1 MKAILIEKAL
11 SSVDEM
17 RVQTVPEPVLKKGE
31 VLVDVAAAGL
41 NFFDILQ
48 VQEKYQIKPPYPYIP
63 GAEFAG
69 TITKIHPETKGH
81 FKVGDRVFGSTQGC
95 YAEKLACNAKTV
107 LPIPDNLSF
116 AQAAGLFI
124 TYPTSYAALVER
136 AQLKSGEWCLVHAA
150 AGGVGL
156 CAVQIARALGA
167 KVIATAGSQD
177 KLDIA
182 LKNGADYGVNYR
194 DKDWAAQVL
203 KITGGKGVDVI
214 YDPVGLIND
223 SLRCAAWCARIL
235 VVGFAAGTIEKIPA
249 NRILLKNISVVGV
262 HWGAYQKYDLAT
274 VAKVWKELLEMFATE
289 KLVPVVYER
298 VYDGLDSVKVGL
310 NDLASRKTFGKAVV
324 AIGKNGVA
332 TSHSKL

>member
-11 SSVDEM
+11 TSVDQM
-17 RVQTVPEPVLKKGE
+17 TVQTVADPVLKKGE
-31 VLVDVAAAGL
+31 ILVDVKAAGL

-69 TITKIHPETKGH
+69 VISQIHPDAKTSYQI
-81 FKVGDRVFGSTQGC
+81 GDRVFGSTQGC
-95 YAEKLACNAKTV
+95 YAEKLACHPTAL
-107 LPIPDNLSF
+107 LPIPANLSF
-116 AQAAGLFI
+116 EQASGLFI
-124 TYPTSYAALVER
+124 TYPTSYVALAER
-136 AQLKSGEWCLVHAA
+136 AQLKAGEWCLVHAA

-156 CAVQIARALGA
+156 CAVQIAKALGA

-177 KLDIA
+177 KLKIA

-203 KITGGKGVDVI
+203 KITGGKGVDVV
-214 YDPVGLIND
+214 YDPVGLINE
-223 SLRCAAWCARIL
+223 SLRCSAWCARVL

-262 HWGAYQKYDLAT
+262 HWGAYAKHDMAT
-274 VAKVWKELLEMFATE
+274 VAKVWTELLDLFAKE
-289 KLVPVVYER
+289 KLVPVVYEKI
-298 VYDGLDSVKVGL
+298 YQGLESVKTGL
-310 NDLASRKTFGKAVV
+310 NDLAARKTFGKAVV
-324 AIGKNGVA
+324 AITGIAPSN
-332 TSHSKL
+332 SKL

>member
-11 SSVDEM
+11 TSVDQM
-17 RVQTVPEPVLKKGE
+17 TVHTVPDPELKKGE
-31 VLVDVAAAGL
+31 ILVDVKAAGL

-69 TITKIHPETKGH
+69 VITQIHPDAKTTH
-81 FKVGDRVFGSTQGC
+81 KVGDRVFGSTQGC
-95 YAEKLACNAKTV
+95 YAEKLSCSPKAL

-116 AQAAGLFI
+116 EQASGLFI
-124 TYPTSYAALVER
+124 TYPTSYVALAIR
-136 AQLKSGEWCLVHAA
+136 AQLKAGEWCLVHAA

-156 CAVQIARALGA
+156 CAVQIAKALGA

-177 KLDIA
+177 KLEIA

-203 KITGGKGVDVI
+203 KITGGHGADVV

-223 SLRCAAWCARIL
+223 SLRCSAWCARVL
-235 VVGFAAGTIEKIPA
+235 VVGFAAGTIEKISA

-262 HWGAYQKYDLAT
+262 HWGAYTKHDPAT
-274 VAKVWKELLEMFATE
+274 VVQVWTELLELLAKA
-289 KLVPVVYER
+289 KLVPVVYEKI
-298 VYDGLDSVKVGL
+298 YQGLESVKTGL
-310 NDLASRKTFGKAVV
+310 MDLAGRKTYGKAVV
-324 AIGKNGVA
+324 TIGGVA
-332 TSHSKL
+332 PTSSKL

>member
-11 SSVDEM
+11 TSVDQM
-17 RVQTVPEPVLKKGE
+17 TVQTVPDPVLKKGE
-31 VLVDVAAAGL
+31 ILVEVKAAGL

-69 TITKIHPETKGH
+69 VISQIHPETKTPY
-81 FKVGDRVFGSTQGC
+81 KVGSRVFGSTQGC
-95 YAEKLACNAKTV
+95 YAEKLVCTAKSI

-116 AQAAGLFI
+116 EQAAGLFI
-124 TYPTSYAALVER
+124 TYPTSYVALAVR
-136 AQLKSGEWCLVHAA
+136 AQLKAGEWCLVHAA

-156 CAVQIARALGA
+156 CAVQIAKALGA

-182 LKNGADYGVNYR
+182 LRNGADHGVNYR

-203 KITGGKGVDVI
+203 KITGGHGVDVV
-214 YDPVGLIND
+214 YDPVGLINE
-223 SLRCAAWCARIL
+223 SLRCSAWCARVL

-249 NRILLKNISVVGV
+249 NRVLLKNVSIVGV
-262 HWGAYQKYDLAT
+262 HWGAYAKHDLAT
-274 VAKVWKELLEMFATE
+274 VAQVWKELLDLLGEG
-289 KLVPVVYER
+289 KLVPVVYEKI
-298 VYDGLDSVKVGL
+298 YQGLDSVKTGL
-310 NDLASRKTFGKAVV
+310 NDLAARKTFGKAVV
-324 AIGKNGVA
+324 HIGGIPPSN
-332 TSHSKL
+332 SKL

>member
-11 SSVDEM
+11 TSVDQM
-17 RVQTVPEPVLKKGE
+17 AVQTVPDPVLKEGE
-31 VLVDVAAAGL
+31 ILIDVKAAGL

-48 VQEKYQIKPPYPYIP
+48 VQEKYQVKLPYPYIP

-69 TITKIHPETKGH
+69 VITQIHPDAKTSY
-81 FKVGDRVFGSTQGC
+81 KVGDRVFGSTQGC
-95 YAEKLACNAKTV
+95 YTEKLACDPKSL
-107 LPIPDNLSF
+107 LPIPGNLSF
-116 AQAAGLFI
+116 EQASGLFI

-136 AQLKSGEWCLVHAA
+136 AHLKAGEWCLVHAA

-156 CAVQIARALGA
+156 CAVQIAKALGA

-194 DKDWAAQVL
+194 DKDWSAQVL
-203 KITGGKGVDVI
+203 KLTGGHGADVI
-214 YDPVGLIND
+214 YDPVGLINE
-223 SLRCAAWCARIL
+223 SLRCSAWCARVL

-262 HWGAYQKYDLAT
+262 HWGAYAKYDLAT
-274 VAKVWKELLEMFATE
+274 VAKVWKELLDLFAKE
-289 KLVPVVYER
+289 QLVPVVYEK
-298 VYDGLDSVKVGL
+298 VYQGLDSVKTGL
-310 NDLASRKTFGKAVV
+310 NDLAARKTFGKAVV
-324 AIGKNGVA
+324 SIKGSSPVN
-332 TSHSKL
+332 SKL